1 MRESALVFFLALTC
15 AALPSFAFAQAEEE
29 EEESEEGEP
38 QPVVVPPRLEEFV
51 EATYPPEA
59 QEAELEATVELQI
72 TIAVDGSVT
81 DASVVEP
88 QGHGFDEAA
97 LEAVRRFRFSPATV
111 DGTPTPV
118 RIRYRYE
125 FTLDEPE
132 PEEELPPEEE
142 EERPGRLEG
151 RVLTVEDDEPVGGA
165 EVVVTNEDQSI
176 ARRTVA
182 ADDGSF
188 RVDDLPP
195 GSYQVRILG
204 AEYGDQTQT
213 ESIGA
218 GEVTDVTY
226 RLRAQAAEEEGGDE
240 LSFGAT
246 AVVEA
251 PPREVTRRS
260 IGREQLT
267 SIPGTR
273 GDALRAVEI
282 LPGVARPA
290 FGSGALIVRGA
301 APGDSQAFLE
311 GIPIPLLYH
320 FGGLTSF
327 SQSRLLERV
336 DFYPGNFSVRY
347 GRKMGGVLEV
357 ETRDPRGDGLHGVL
371 ELSVIDVGVLAEFP
385 LGENAAGAF
394 GIRRSM
400 IDVVFDNVIPEDLD
414 IGVSQLPVYYDWQ
427 AFVTW
432 RPTDRDK
439 VKILSYGSTD
449 RFEIFAGDSI
459 GDDPDVRG
467 QVDLSTRFNFIHLN
481 WNRQIDAKSDID
493 VDVQYGPTR
502 LRFALGDLIEFDLLS
517 QQIYTRMEYT
527 TRPTDSVRLIAG
539 LDAFFSPFTLDYTGP
554 APCQGEGG
562 NCATELDDTL
572 EPLSFDG
579 VATRPGL
586 YLESAFDIAPTRL
599 VVGLR
604 ADYDSTIGRWN
615 LDPRFSGFLDVGGG
629 FRLKTGLGLYS
640 QPPEF
645 QESAEVI
652 GNPDLDWIHSVHT
665 GLGVDYE
672 NEGLGLEIGVEGFY
686 KYIWDRVVGTEN
698 GVPPRFINDGIG
710 RIYGMELSGRLKPRR
725 ELPLFIQLSYTLM
738 RSERQDNP
746 DVVDQWRLF
755 DFDQTHIFT
764 LAASYQLP
772 RNWEIGAAVRIIS
785 GNPYTPIV
793 AGIYNAD
800 RDTYLPVY
808 GENNSVRNPLYHR
821 VDLRVEKKWKFTSW
835 NLALFLDIRNVYNQ
849 QNQEGLIYS
858 NDYRESTRLTGL
870 PIIPALGIRGEL

>member
-1 MRESALVFFLALTC
+1 MRESALVFLLALLC
-15 AALPSFAFAQAEEE
+15 AALPSVAFAQEA
-29 EEESEEGEP
+29 EGEGDEER
-38 QPVVVPPRLEEFV
+38 QPVVIPPRLEEFV

-59 QEAELEATVELQI
+59 QEAQLEATVELQI

-88 QGHGFDEAA
+88 QGNGFDEAA

-125 FTLDEPE
+125 FTLGEPE
-132 PEEELPPEEE
+132 PEPELPPEEE
-142 EERPGRLEG
+142 VERPGRLEG
-151 RVLTVEDDEPVGGA
+151 RVLTVEDDQPVGGA

-182 ADDGSF
+182 SEDGTF

-213 ESIGA
+213 ETIGA

-226 RLRAQAAEEEGGDE
+226 RLRSTAEEEDAGDD

-327 SQSRLLERV
+327 IQSRLLERV

-357 ETRDPRGDGLHGVL
+357 ETRDPRRDGLHGVF

-385 LGENAAGAF
+385 LGENASGAF
-394 GIRRSM
+394 GLRRSM
-400 IDVVFDNVIPEDLD
+400 IDVVFNNVIPEDLD

-467 QVDLSTRFNFIHLN
+467 QLDLSTRFNFIHLN

-517 QQIYTRMEYT
+517 QQVYTRMEYT
-527 TRPTDSVRLIAG
+527 TRPTESVRLIAG
-539 LDAFFSPFTLDYTGP
+539 LDAFISPFTLDYTGP

-562 NCATELDDTL
+562 NCQTELDDTL
-572 EPLSFDG
+572 EPLTFDG

-604 ADYDSTIGRWN
+604 ADYDSTINRWN
-615 LDPRFSGFLDVGGG
+615 VDPRFSGFLDVGGG

-672 NEGLGLEIGVEGFY
+672 NEELGLEVGVEGFY
-686 KYIWDRVVGTEN
+686 KYLWDRVVGTEN

-710 RIYGMELSGRLKPRR
+710 RIYGMELSGRLKPSR
-725 ELPLFIQLSYTLM
+725 ELPLFVQLSYTLM
-738 RSERQDNP
+738 RSERRDDPDSDQD
-746 DVVDQWRLF
+746 WRLF

-764 LAASYQLP
+764 LAASYRLP
-772 RNWEIGAAVRIIS
+772 RNWEVGAAVRIIS

-808 GENNSVRNPLYHR
+808 GENNSVRNPLFHR
-821 VDLRVEKKWKFTSW
+821 VDLRVEKKWKFESW
-835 NLALFLDIRNVYNQ
+835 MLALFLDIRNVYNQ

-858 NDYRESTRLTGL
+858 NDFRESTSLTGL

>member
-1 MRESALVFFLALTC
+1 MRDSALVLSVLLAL
-15 AALPSFAFAQAEEE
+15 ASVLLPSPAAAQSDAEEE
-29 EEESEEGEP
+29 ER

-51 EATYPPEA
+51 EATYPPAA
-59 QEAELEATVELQI
+59 QEAQLEATVELQI

-88 QGHGFDEAA
+88 KGNGFDEAA

-151 RVLTVEDDEPVGGA
+151 RVLTVEDDEPVAGA
-165 EVVVTNEDQSI
+165 EVVLTNADQSI

-182 ADDGSF
+182 AEDGSF
-188 RVDDLPP
+188 RMDELPP
-195 GSYQVRILG
+195 GEYQVRILG

-213 ESIGA
+213 ETVGA
-218 GEVTDVTY
+218 GEVTEVVY
-226 RLRAQAAEEEGGDE
+226 RLRSEAEQVPDDE

-327 SQSRLLERV
+327 IQSRLLERV

-357 ETRDPRGDGLHGVL
+357 ETRDPRGDGLHGVA
-371 ELSVIDVGVLAEFP
+371 ELSVIDVGLLAEFP
-385 LGENAAGAF
+385 LGENASGAF

-400 IDVVFDNVIPEDLD
+400 IDVVFNNVIPEDLE

-439 VKILSYGSTD
+439 VKMLAYGSSD

-467 QVDLSTRFNFIHLN
+467 DVSLTTRFNFFHLN
-481 WNRQIDAKSDID
+481 WNRQIDSRSDVDID
-493 VDVQYGPTR
+493 LQYGPVR
-502 LRFALGDLIEFDLLS
+502 LNFGLGDLIEFDLLS
-517 QQIYTRMEYT
+517 QQVYTRMEYT
-527 TRPTDSVRLIAG
+527 TRPTSSVRLIAG
-539 LDAFFSPFTLDYTGP
+539 LDAYVSPFTLDYTGP

-562 NCATELDDTL
+562 NCQTELDDTL

-579 VATRPGL
+579 VATRPGI
-586 YLESAFDIAPTRL
+586 YLESAFDLAPTRL
-599 VVGLR
+599 VIGLR
-604 ADYDSTIGRWN
+604 TDYDSTIDRWN
-615 LDPRFSGFLDVGGG
+615 VDPRFSGFLDVGGG
-629 FRLKTGLGLYS
+629 FKLKTGLGLYS

-652 GNPDLDWIHSVHT
+652 GNPNLDWIHSVHT
-665 GLGVDYE
+665 GLGVEYE
-672 NEGLGLEIGVEGFY
+672 NDALGIEAGVEGFY
-686 KYIWDRVVGTEN
+686 KYLWDRVVGTEN

-710 RIYGMELSGRLKPRR
+710 RIYGMEVSFRHQMRR
-725 ELPLFIQLSYTLM
+725 EIPLFLQLSYTLM
-738 RSERQDNP
+738 RSERRDDP
-746 DVVDQWRLF
+746 SSDEDWRLF

-764 LAASYQLP
+764 LAASYRLP
-772 RNWEIGAAVRIIS
+772 KNWEVGAAIRIIS

-793 AGIYNAD
+793 TGIYNED

-808 GENNSVRNPLYHR
+808 GANNSVRNPLYHR
-821 VDLRVEKKWKFTSW
+821 LDLRVEKKWKFSSW
-835 NLALFLDIRNVYNQ
+835 MLALFLDIRNVYNQ

-858 NDYRESTRLTGL
+858 NDYRQSTRLTGL

>member
-1 MRESALVFFLALTC
+1 MRDSALVLALML
-15 AALPSFAFAQAEEE
+15 AAASAVLPSHAAAQDAEDGDEE
-29 EEESEEGEP
+29 QR

-59 QEAELEATVELQI
+59 QEAGLEASVELQI

-97 LEAVRRFRFSPATV
+97 LEAVRRFRFRPATV

-142 EERPGRLEG
+142 AERPGRLEG

-165 EVVVTNEDQSI
+165 ELVVTNEDQSI

-182 ADDGSF
+182 AEDGSF

-213 ESIGA
+213 ETIGA

-226 RLRAQAAEEEGGDE
+226 RLRSQVAEEEDDE
-240 LSFGAT
+240 LTFGAT

-267 SIPGTR
+267 TIPGTR

-327 SQSRLLERV
+327 IQSRLLERV

-357 ETRDPRGDGLHGVL
+357 ETRDPRGDGLRGVL
-371 ELSVIDVGVLAEFP
+371 ELSVIDVGLLAEFP
-385 LGENAAGAF
+385 LGENASGAF

-414 IGVSQLPVYYDWQ
+414 IGVTQLPVYYDWQ
-427 AFVTW
+427 AFATW
-432 RPTDRDK
+432 RPTDKDR
-439 VKILSYGSTD
+439 IRLLAYGSTD
-449 RFEIFAGDSI
+449 RFEIFAGDAI
-459 GDDPDVRG
+459 GEDPDVRG
-467 QVDLSTRFNFIHLN
+467 QVDLSTRFNFFHLN
-481 WNRQIDAKSDID
+481 WSRQIDAKSDID
-493 VDVQYGPTR
+493 VDVQYGPVR
-502 LRFALGDLIEFDLLS
+502 LKFALGDLIDFDLLS
-517 QQIYTRMEYT
+517 QQVYTRMEYT

-539 LDAFFSPFTLDYTGP
+539 LDAYFSPFTLDYTGP

-572 EPLSFDG
+572 EPLSFEG
-579 VATRPGL
+579 VANRPGL
-586 YLESAFDIAPTRL
+586 YLESAFDLAPTRIVL
-599 VVGLR
+599 GLR
-604 ADYDSTIGRWN
+604 ADYDSTISRWN
-615 LDPRFSGFLDVGGG
+615 VDPRFSGFLDVGGG

-645 QESAEVI
+645 QESAKVI
-652 GNPDLDWIHSVHT
+652 GNPSLDWIHSVHT

-672 NEGLGLEIGVEGFY
+672 NEDLGLEAGVEGFY
-686 KYIWDRVVGTEN
+686 KYLWDRVVGTEN
-698 GVPPRFINDGIG
+698 GVPPRFINGGIG
-710 RIYGMELSGRLKPRR
+710 RIYGMELSLRLQPRR
-725 ELPLFIQLSYTLM
+725 ELPLFAQLSYTLM
-738 RSERQDNP
+738 RSERKDDP
-746 DVVDQWRLF
+746 DANEDWRLF

-764 LAASYQLP
+764 LALSYRLP
-772 RNWEIGAAVRIIS
+772 RNWEVGAAVRIIS
-785 GNPYTPIV
+785 GNPYTPVV

-800 RDTYLPVY
+800 RDTYFPLY

-821 VDLRVEKKWKFTSW
+821 VDLRVEKKWKFESW
-835 NLALFLDIRNVYNQ
+835 MLALFLDIRNVYNQ

-858 NDYRESTRLTGL
+858 NDYRESTKLTGL